1 MEVAVE
7 GLYVLDL
14 PVVVEVPVE
23 LPVVVAVPVVG
34 RNAEKWI
41 VADVLPM
48 GLIAGWGA
56 WLVVQVLVAV
66 GCDLGGRMV
75 EVAVV

>member
-1 MEVAVE
+1 M
-7 GLYVLDL
+7 
-14 PVVVEVPVE
+14 
-23 LPVVVAVPVVG
+23 G

-48 GLIAGWGA
+48 GLNAGWGA